1 MDINKNSRNLIIY
14 EKKNNSSLVSEI
26 DKKYSTWLK
35 TDLPIYKIYY
45 GDVYN
50 PPFFNNI
57 ISLKNNTIED
67 VQKIWNM
74 TLIGGCFM
82 IENKYEGYF
91 KDYIVKNNNLKNKN
105 LENIKNIK
113 SIKSDNKNKNSE
125 KNNKI
130 ITVIKKTGF
139 SYIFPKYRV
148 VDFIIAGTMKGG
160 TTAAITN
167 FTKHPDISMV
177 KEEIHYFDKKSNYQ
191 KGIEW
196 YKKHFDYS
204 KKMVGDKNHDV
215 MYEYSCLEL
224 LQMINPQVKIILFLR
239 NPIERAYS
247 HWKMSRDLFKND
259 KSFEYSV
266 MDEINNRWNENRLE
280 KVSFWYHFVQRGLY
294 YQQISEMLKYFPRD
308 NIHISISEKIRNNMD
323 EEYQKVFSFLNL
335 PEFHDNFEEVFSSKS
350 PDSIDPKSKIYKKLQ
365 KIYNKDVKNLEK
377 LLGYKTGWW

>member
-1 MDINKNSRNLIIY
+1 MSNRNLIIY
-14 EKKNNSSLVSEI
+14 DTDYDIKKIEKKSNN
-26 DKKYSTWLK
+26 WLK
-35 TDLPIYKIYY
+35 SNMPVYSIYY

-57 ISLKNNTIED
+57 ISRKKNTIED

-74 TLIGGCFM
+74 TLIGGYFM
-82 IENKYEGYF
+82 IENKYKNYF
-91 KDYIVKNNNLKNKN
+91 KDYIVKN
-105 LENIKNIK
+105 IKNI
-113 SIKSDNKNKNSE
+113 NKNIN
-125 KNNKI
+125 KNNEMI
-130 ITVIKKTGF
+130 VVIKKTGF

-148 VDFIIAGTMKGG
+148 LDFIIAGTMKGG

-167 FTKHPDISMV
+167 FSKHPDISMV

-247 HWKMSRDLFKND
+247 HWKMTRDIFKNN

-280 KVSFWYHFVQRGLY
+280 KIAFWYHFVQRGLY
-294 YQQISEMLKYFPRD
+294 YQQITEILKYFPRD
-308 NIHISISEKIRNNMD
+308 NIHIAISEKIRNNMS
-323 EEYQKVFSFLNL
+323 EEYQKIFSFLNL
-335 PEFHDNFEEVFSSKS
+335 NNYNDNFEEVFISKS
-350 PDSIDPKSKIYKKLQ
+350 SDKLEKDSKIYKILQ
-365 KIYNKDVKNLEK
+365 KLYSDDVKNLEK
-377 LLGYKTGWW
+377 LLGYKTEWW

>member
-1 MDINKNSRNLIIY
+1 MSNRNLIIY
-14 EKKNNSSLVSEI
+14 DTDYDIKKIEKKSNN
-26 DKKYSTWLK
+26 WLK
-35 TDLPIYKIYY
+35 SNMPVYSIYY

-57 ISLKNNTIED
+57 ISRKKNTIED

-74 TLIGGCFM
+74 TLIGGYFM
-82 IENKYEGYF
+82 IENKYKNYF
-91 KDYIVKNNNLKNKN
+91 KDYIVKN
-105 LENIKNIK
+105 IKNI
-113 SIKSDNKNKNSE
+113 NKNIN
-125 KNNKI
+125 KNNEMI
-130 ITVIKKTGF
+130 VVIKKTGF

-148 VDFIIAGTMKGG
+148 LDFIIAGTMKGG

-167 FTKHPDISMV
+167 FSKHPDISMV

-247 HWKMSRDLFKND
+247 HWKMTRDIFKNN

-266 MDEINNRWNENRLE
+266 MDEINNRWNENRLA
-280 KVSFWYHFVQRGLY
+280 KIAFWYHFVQRGLY
-294 YQQISEMLKYFPRD
+294 YQQITEILKYFPRD
-308 NIHISISEKIRNNMD
+308 NIHIAISEKIRNNMS
-323 EEYQKVFSFLNL
+323 EEYQKIFSFLNL
-335 PEFHDNFEEVFSSKS
+335 NNYNDNFEEVFISKS
-350 PDSIDPKSKIYKKLQ
+350 SDKLEKDSKIYKILQ
-365 KIYNKDVKNLEK
+365 KLYSDDVKNLEK
-377 LLGYKTGWW
+377 LLGYKTEWW

>member
-1 MDINKNSRNLIIY
+1 MNINKNSRNLIIY
-14 EKKNNSSLVSEI
+14 EKKNNSSLVNEFE
-26 DKKYSTWLK
+26 KKYPTWLQ
-35 TDLPIYKIYY
+35 TNLPIYKIYY

-74 TLIGGCFM
+74 TLIGGCFI
-82 IENKYEGYF
+82 IENKYESYF
-91 KDYIVKNNNLKNKN
+91 KDYIVKNKDKNK
-105 LENIKNIK
+105 
-113 SIKSDNKNKNSE
+113 D
-125 KNNKI
+125 KNNNQM
-130 ITVIKKTGF
+130 ITVMKKTGF
-139 SYIFPKYRV
+139 SYIFQKYRV
-148 VDFIIAGTMKGG
+148 LDFIIAGTMKGG

-167 FTKHPDISMV
+167 FSKHPDISMV

-247 HWKMSRDLFKND
+247 HWKMARDLFKSD

-308 NIHISISEKIRNNMD
+308 NIHIAISEKIRNNMD

-350 PDSIDPKSKIYKKLQ
+350 PDSIDPKSAIYKKLQ
-365 KIYNKDVKNLEK
+365 KIYSKDVKNLEK